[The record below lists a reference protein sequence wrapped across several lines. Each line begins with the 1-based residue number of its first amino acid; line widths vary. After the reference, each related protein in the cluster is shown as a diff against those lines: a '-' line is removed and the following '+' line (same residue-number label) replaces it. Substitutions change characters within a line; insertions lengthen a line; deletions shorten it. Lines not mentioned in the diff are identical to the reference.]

1 MSKITKKDIKE
12 LREAIEKEIGSL
24 EGEIGVMRGQI
35 ASLLKTRERLQEL
48 EQK

>member
-35 ASLLKTRERLQEL
+35 VSLLKMRERLQEL